1 MVTMYTD
8 GSSRGNPGRGG
19 YGTVLLYKKHRK
31 ELTEGYRLTTNNRM
45 ELLAVI
51 IGLEALKKGGTVV
64 EIYSDSQYV
73 VDAVNKGWVW
83 NWQKKN
89 FKGKKNADL
98 WKRFIPAYRKHDV
111 TLKWIKGHSG
121 IPENE
126 RCDELAVSS
135 ADGNGLLIDQGFE
148 TSISRSKQTTSG
160 K

>member
-1 MVTMYTD
+1 MITIYTD

-19 YGTVLLYKKHRK
+19 YGTVMLYKGHRK

-51 IGLEALKKGGTVV
+51 VGLEALKKPGMVV

-83 NWQKKN
+83 NWQKKA

-98 WKRFIPAYRKHDV
+98 WQRFIPAYRKHDV
-111 TLKWIKGHSG
+111 TFRWIKGHSG

-135 ADGNGLLIDQGFE
+135 ADGGKLLIDQGFE
-148 TSISRSKQTTSG
+148 SSVV
-160 K
+160 